1 MNKKT
6 LFYLCGAAIAIIE
19 PFYAASQNDQLFIVD
34 NKRSYLGIIAQD
46 NEAKL
51 LELKTHI
58 PSVQYQLAYATKEN
72 FIHRKLYAS
81 GNKTYLR
88 QPVVKALQQAQGAL
102 AQQGYGIIVWDAYRP
117 YSVTK
122 KMWKT
127 VGDERY
133 VAHPAKGSGHNRGT
147 SIDLTLYRLTDGVQ
161 LDMGTGFDAFSDTAH
176 HGFAGLSVQQK
187 KNRQL
192 LKTTMEK
199 FGFKALST
207 EWWHYSWKEKT
218 FDVMDLS
225 LRQLAKIED

>member
-1 MNKKT
+1 MNTKS

-19 PFYAASQNDQLFIVD
+19 PFYAASQQGHLQIVD
-34 NKRSYLGIIAQD
+34 NKRNYRRTIAHD

-51 LELKTHI
+51 LELKTYI
-58 PSVQYQLAYATKEN
+58 PAIQYELAYATKEN
-72 FIHRKLYAS
+72 FIHQKLYAS
-81 GNKTYLR
+81 GSKTYLR
-88 QPVVKALQQAQGAL
+88 HPVVTALQQAQQEL

-147 SIDLTLYRLTDGVQ
+147 AIDLTLFRLDNGMQ

-176 HGFAGLSVQQK
+176 HGFAGLSPEQE

-199 FGFKALST
+199 FGFKALNT
-207 EWWHYSWKEKT
+207 EWWHYSWQGKT
-218 FDVMDLS
+218 FDVLNLS
-225 LRQLAKIED
+225 FRQLAKMED